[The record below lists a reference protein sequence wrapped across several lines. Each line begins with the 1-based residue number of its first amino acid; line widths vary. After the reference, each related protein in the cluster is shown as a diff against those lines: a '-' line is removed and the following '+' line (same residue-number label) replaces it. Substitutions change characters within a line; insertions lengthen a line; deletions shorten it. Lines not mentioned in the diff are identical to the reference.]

1 MKQGVVMQLLIMSEP
16 AVMSET
22 TILRVPNGH
31 PYSTFFPSG
40 RNKVSSDQE

>member
-1 MKQGVVMQLLIMSEP
+1 MKQGVVMQLLIMSKP

-22 TILRVPNGH
+22 AILRVPNGH
-31 PYSTFFPSG
+31 PYSPFRPLG

>member
-1 MKQGVVMQLLIMSEP
+1 MKQGVVMQILIMSET

-31 PYSTFFPSG
+31 PYSPFFPLS

>member
-31 PYSTFFPSG
+31 PYSPFFSLG
-40 RNKVSSDQE
+40 KNNVSSDQE

>member
-31 PYSTFFPSG
+31 PYSLFFPLDG
-40 RNKVSSDQE
+40 NKVSSDQE

>member
-16 AVMSET
+16 AVMSEK

-31 PYSTFFPSG
+31 PYSPFFPPG
-40 RNKVSSDQE
+40 KTKVTSVQE